1 MNDNDPDDGRRRLR
15 RSLAGLAVTALL
27 VVALL
32 FLGRKLARMAEIQD
46 CVWQGRTNCAPLETP
61 PGN

>member
-15 RSLAGLAVTALL
+15 RSLAGLAVVALL

-32 FLGRKLARMAEIQD
+32 FLGRKLATMAEIQD

-61 PGN
+61 PEN

>member
-1 MNDNDPDDGRRRLR
+1 MNDNDPDDERRRTR

-32 FLGRKLARMAEIQD
+32 LLGRKLATMAEIQD
-46 CVWQGRTNCAPLETP
+46 CVWQGRTNCAPLATA
-61 PGN
+61 PGD

>member
-1 MNDNDPDDGRRRLR
+1 MNDNDPDDDRRKTR

-32 FLGRKLARMAEIQD
+32 FLGRKLATMAEIQD
-46 CVWQGRTNCAPLETP
+46 CVWQGRTNCAPLEAP
-61 PGN
+61 PEN

>member
-1 MNDNDPDDGRRRLR
+1 MNDNDPDDDRRRTR
-15 RSLAGLAVTALL
+15 RSLAGLAVVALL

-32 FLGRKLARMAEIQD
+32 FLGRKLATMSEIQD
-46 CVWQGRTNCAPLETP
+46 CVWQGRTNCAPLETA

>member
-1 MNDNDPDDGRRRLR
+1 MNDNDPDDERRRTR

-32 FLGRKLARMAEIQD
+32 LLGRKLATMAEIQD
-46 CVWQGRTNCAPLETP
+46 CVWQGRTNCAPLETT

>member
-1 MNDNDPDDGRRRLR
+1 MNDNDPDDDRRRTR

-32 FLGRKLARMAEIQD
+32 WLGHKLATMAGIQD
-46 CVWQGRTNCAPLETP
+46 CVWQGRTNCAPIETP
-61 PGN
+61 SGG